1 MKYRCAQCHRLY
13 DRDSNKA
20 WIKSYCS
27 KMDRV
32 TRLIKYKDVKA
43 KPKEPEHIDSET
55 CWCEP
60 ELDYTDPDTGVSVY
74 VHRRA
79 Q

>member
-1 MKYRCAQCHRLY
+1 MKYRCAICHRLY

-32 TRLIKYKDVKA
+32 TRLIKYKDVKV
-43 KPKEPEHIDSET
+43 KP
-55 CWCEP
+55 
-60 ELDYTDPDTGVSVY
+60 
-74 VHRRA
+74 
-79 Q
+79 